1 MSTAAKDKLKMLMES
16 DNPSSDS
23 NKSGFKNYANMCIKT
38 PLLYIAITPFI
49 LLVLLYLVKPSFI
62 FEKKQ
67 NKKVLSWAKLLS
79 ATFLG
84 TIIINVGLFVWLKQ
98 GCF

>member
-1 MSTAAKDKLKMLMES
+1 MSAKGFENILRES
-16 DNPSSDS
+16 DDSSVVTTKGMKD
-23 NKSGFKNYANMCIKT
+23 YAKMCIKT

-49 LLVLLYLVKPSFI
+49 LLIILYIMKPSFI

-67 NKKVLSWAKLLS
+67 NKKVLSWTKLLS
-79 ATFLG
+79 ATFLA
-84 TIIINVGLFVWLKQ
+84 TIIINIGLFIWLKQ

>member
-1 MSTAAKDKLKMLMES
+1 MSTPKDKLKMLMEN
-16 DNPSSDS
+16 DAPSGS

>member
-1 MSTAAKDKLKMLMES
+1 MTKFDQLLKETDGDVAKKGMKHYM
-16 DNPSSDS
+16 NI
-23 NKSGFKNYANMCIKT
+23 CVKT
-38 PLLYIAITPFI
+38 PMLYIAITPFI
-49 LLVLLYLVKPSFI
+49 ILVLLYIIKPSFI

-67 NKKVLSWAKLLS
+67 NKKQLSWAKLLS

-84 TIIINVGLFVWLKQ
+84 TIIVNIGLFVWLKQ